1 MQDSRKPKLER
12 SGKSKSLDSCEL
24 VFSQTKLSTKEPEKI
39 SRKLHEIAEGRTSS
53 VDTSEP
59 TKCLKC
65 HRSVNPNEQCKH
77 CQSAQFA
84 VDEQQKKEE
93 KIRIVSTTQKK
104 DFTANT
110 HVYESLYK
118 SQEQQKIL
126 QRKTG
131 GTPRKKKLDV
141 ITSFTDSPLF
151 TRKHR
156 FGIRNRSKETG
167 SSSETN
173 TESTTPLLGRKN
185 DNGFSFVKQLTEV
198 RWRRREAQNNV
209 NTVKNQHDYLG
220 HIQGTSTNGNAVE
233 ATPVEAKASVSLQAQ
248 VLQLYLFD
256 TSIQTFIRTYIH
268 KGTRALFL

>member
-1 MQDSRKPKLER
+1 MER
-12 SGKSKSLDSCEL
+12 SGKSKSLDSCDL
-24 VFSQTKLSTKEPEKI
+24 VFSQTKLTSKEPDKAT
-39 SRKLHEIAEGRTSS
+39 RKLQEIAEGKTSS
-53 VDTSEP
+53 TEPSEL
-59 TKCLKC
+59 TKCFKC
-65 HRSVNPNEQCKH
+65 HRSVSPNEQCKH
-77 CQSAQFA
+77 CQPVQTA

-93 KIRIVSTTQKK
+93 KIRIVSTTPKK

-110 HVYESLYK
+110 HIYENLYK
-118 SQEQQKIL
+118 SQEQQKQI

-156 FGIRNRSKETG
+156 FGIRSRSKETG

-209 NTVKNQHDYLG
+209 TTVKNQRDYLG
-220 HIQGTSTNGNAVE
+220 HTQGVSTNGNTVE
-233 ATPVEAKASVSLQAQ
+233 ATPVETKASVSLQAQ
-248 VLQLYLFD
+248 VLQYCYSYLYVCV
-256 TSIQTFIRTYIH
+256 
-268 KGTRALFL
+268 